1 MHLVRPEA
9 EWMQLEHVFVGD
21 HRDGT
26 GNVETGQSTTRD
38 LDLERGEQ
46 HVIDAPHGGSGDLVV
61 QGLPLVEE
69 RPERFFVPRKR
80 TIASP
85 DALPGRRGVDLDP
98 DRVGTTAEK
107 VARTLGK
114 DCSAAERDHGRLR
127 RGEHLRSELRFDATE
142 LRLAPL
148 EELGDGSMAAFDL
161 TVEIDEGSP
170 AQPRGFLT
178 QRRLARA
185 HEPDEREV
193 TPERAYLGDQ
203 SIRSR

>member
-1 MHLVRPEA
+1 
-9 EWMQLEHVFVGD
+9 MQLEHVFVGD
-21 HRDGT
+21 HRDRT
-26 GNVETGQSTTRD
+26 GNVETGQSTPRD

-46 HVIDAPHGGSGDLVV
+46 HIVNALYRGSGDLVV
-61 QGLPLVEE
+61 QGPPFVEE

-80 TIASP
+80 TIAWP
-85 DALPGRRGVDLDP
+85 DALPGRSGIDLDA
-98 DRVGTTAEK
+98 DRVGTTAQK
-107 VARTLGK
+107 VARALGK

-127 RGEHLRSELRFDATE
+127 RGEHLGSELLFDATE

-148 EELGDGSMAAFDL
+148 EELSDGSMAAFDL

-170 AQPRGFLT
+170 AQPRSLLT

-185 HEPDEREV
+185 HEADEREV

>member
-1 MHLVRPEA
+1 
-9 EWMQLEHVFVGD
+9 MQLEHVFVRDHGD
-21 HRDGT
+21 RTVD
-26 GNVETGQSTTRD
+26 VETGQSTPRD

-46 HVIDAPHGGSGDLVV
+46 HIVDAPHRRSGNLVV
-61 QGLPLVEE
+61 QGLSLVEE

-85 DALPGRRGVDLDP
+85 DALPRRRGVDLDP
-98 DRVGTTAEK
+98 DGVSTTAQK
-107 VARTLGK
+107 VAGALGK
-114 DCSAAERDHGRLR
+114 DCSAAERDHCRLR
-127 RGEHLRSELRFDATE
+127 RGEHLRSELLFDATE
-142 LRLAPL
+142 LRFASV

-193 TPERAYLGDQ
+193 TPERTYLGDQ

>member
-1 MHLVRPEA
+1 
-9 EWMQLEHVFVGD
+9 
-21 HRDGT
+21 
-26 GNVETGQSTTRD
+26 
-38 LDLERGEQ
+38 
-46 HVIDAPHGGSGDLVV
+46 
-61 QGLPLVEE
+61 VEE
-69 RPERFFVPRKR
+69 RPERVFVPRKR

-85 DALPGRRGVDLDP
+85 DALPGRRGIDLDP

-107 VARTLGK
+107 VARALGK
-114 DCSAAERDHGRLR
+114 DCSATERDHGRLG
-127 RGEHLRSELRFDATE
+127 RGEHLGSELRLDATE

-148 EELGDGSMAAFDL
+148 EELRDGSMAAFDL

-178 QRRLARA
+178 QRRLACA

>member
-1 MHLVRPEA
+1 
-9 EWMQLEHVFVGD
+9 MQLEHVFVGD

-26 GNVETGQSTTRD
+26 ANVEVRQSTTRD

-46 HVIDAPHGGSGDLVV
+46 HIVDAPRGTSGDLVV

-85 DALPGRRGVDLDP
+85 NALPGHRGVDLDP
-98 DRVGTTAEK
+98 DRVGTTAQK
-107 VARTLGK
+107 VARALGK
-114 DCSAAERDHGRLR
+114 DCSAAKRDHSRLR
-127 RGEHLRSELRFDATE
+127 RGEHLGSELRFDATE

-148 EELGDGSMAAFDL
+148 EELGDGSIAAFDL
-161 TVEIDEGSP
+161 AVEIDEWSP

-185 HEPDEREV
+185 HETDEREV
-193 TPERAYLGDQ
+193 TPERAYLGVQ